1 MIFDK
6 LPDTL
11 RWDDDKLFII
21 DQTVLPEH
29 FIEVQLSTR
38 DEVFIAI
45 KTLKVRGAPAIGIA
59 GAYGLCICAQA
70 HMDKSYS
77 SFIAEVQSEA
87 HYLNSSRPTAV
98 NLSWALKRMMKRAYA
113 CKSKD
118 THKIYDALV
127 TEAVKIHNE
136 DIAICQGIGEHGKS
150 LIKKGCGVLTHCNAG
165 SLATSRLGTATAPM
179 YMAAAD
185 GVKFRIFADETRPLC
200 QGSRLTAWELQRA
213 GLDVTLICDN
223 MAASTMASGKID
235 LVIVGTDRVAANGD
249 VANKIGTLGV
259 AILAKHYGIPF
270 YVACPS
276 STFDPGTET
285 GNDIVIEQ
293 RGADEVCHFGDKR
306 TAPED
311 ISVLNPAFDV
321 TPNSLVTGIITEKG
335 IIKPPYI
342 TNLKSI
348 GGK

>member
-1 MIFDK
+1 
-6 LPDTL
+6 
-11 RWDDDKLFII
+11 
-21 DQTVLPEH
+21 
-29 FIEVQLSTR
+29 
-38 DEVFIAI
+38 
-45 KTLKVRGAPAIGIA
+45 
-59 GAYGLCICAQA
+59 
-70 HMDKSYS
+70 
-77 SFIAEVQSEA
+77 
-87 HYLNSSRPTAV
+87 
-98 NLSWALKRMMKRAYA
+98 
-113 CKSKD
+113 
-118 THKIYDALV
+118 
-127 TEAVKIHNE
+127 
-136 DIAICQGIGEHGKS
+136 
-150 LIKKGCGVLTHCNAG
+150 
-165 SLATSRLGTATAPM
+165 
-179 YMAAAD
+179 
-185 GVKFRIFADETRPLC
+185 
-200 QGSRLTAWELQRA
+200 
-213 GLDVTLICDN
+213 
-223 MAASTMASGKID
+223 
-235 LVIVGTDRVAANGD
+235 VAANGD